1 MIYYSPQTNG
11 FFLPGDNMPDDVVE
25 VTDELHQQLISD
37 QTATG
42 KMITLGPDGI
52 PIMVDRPELAPR
64 PNVAD
69 FVSTI
74 KSEIGIVAVASITGS
89 ALMFSAL
96 QLGEWSDASALIDNA
111 LTQTQITIAQHSA
124 IKSAAL
130 LFNVPLTLA

>member
-1 MIYYSPQTNG
+1 MFYSPQTNG

-25 VTDELHQQLISD
+25 ITDELHQQLISD

-42 KMITLGPDGI
+42 QMITLGPDGL
-52 PIMVDRPELAPR
+52 PVLVDRPMPPPS
-64 PNVAD
+64 PNVPG
-69 FVSTI
+69 FVSAI
-74 KSEIGIVAVASITGS
+74 KSEVGIVAAASITGS
-89 ALMFSAL
+89 TLMFSAL